1 MKPLRPQNIMI
12 AQIRRIF
19 GKPSED
25 YRMTIG
31 EVLRQRGI
39 ITGQQLENA
48 LAVQKEK
55 LDQLGKAVRLGQIIV
70 ELGYASEKELVQ
82 AINIDYKISVNSLS
96 DDIKGLVKAKRGT
109 FIEGLPAPRIPI
121 WLQLFAAT
129 MIIVIATIA
138 VLGFVILREQR
149 TRLYQQTVKIGMV
162 SLNYFGSNAPV
173 PLLDDNIL
181 RLNTLIREATEV
193 EGLLYAIIVDR
204 NKIIKAHTDL
214 DQIGHPFSMFNGIEE
229 PPIHPYS

>member
-39 ITGQQLENA
+39 ITGQQLEKA

-70 ELGYASEKELVQ
+70 ELGYASEKELVE
-82 AINIDYKISVNSLS
+82 AINIDYQISVNSLS

-109 FIEGLPAPRIPI
+109 FIEVG
-121 WLQLFAAT
+121 
-129 MIIVIATIA
+129 
-138 VLGFVILREQR
+138 G
-149 TRLYQQTVKIGMV
+149 
-162 SLNYFGSNAPV
+162 
-173 PLLDDNIL
+173 
-181 RLNTLIREATEV
+181 
-193 EGLLYAIIVDR
+193 
-204 NKIIKAHTDL
+204 
-214 DQIGHPFSMFNGIEE
+214 
-229 PPIHPYS
+229 